1 MVDIEGYVTKG
12 TKTSLWTAYRKLVSN
27 HMMMKVELDMLEL
40 ELQSPMITEKT
51 IKKIIKG
58 IELWSSGV
66 DNNIDELDQA
76 RLDFRNRKIIEELD
90 EKKGETLSALFG

>member
-76 RLDFRNRKIIEELD
+76 RLDFRN
-90 EKKGETLSALFG
+90 EK